1 MDDIFIKMIKNF
13 AYICF
18 LLRVLSFT
26 LGIFLVDKTPI
37 RIFFLCIYFF
47 LASKGVV
54 LEIRG
59 ADSLKFTL
67 LTILGLGTLLS
78 FVWITL
84 AYRANNEVEI
94 QAIFFIIAMVF
105 LTINFMI
112 LHETIA
118 CYMHERRSWSF
129 MAYFYFSKAVTT
141 AYPDY
146 PFTRLDIY
154 LAVDIA
160 TVGLIVVGYLGIVF
174 LEWAIMLIISYLTKP
189 KQ

>member
-1 MDDIFIKMIKNF
+1 MNDLLIKTIENF
-13 AYICF
+13 VYICS
-18 LLRVLSFT
+18 LIWVLSLT
-26 LGIFLVDKTPI
+26 LGVFLVYKTPV
-37 RIFFLCIYFF
+37 RVFCLCIYFF
-47 LASKGVV
+47 LASKEVV

-67 LTILGLGTLLS
+67 LTIVGLGTLLS

-94 QAIFFIIAMVF
+94 KAIFFRIAMIF
-105 LTINFMI
+105 LTLDFML

-129 MAYFYFSKAVTT
+129 MAYFYFSKAVKTV
-141 AYPDY
+141 YPAY

-160 TVGLIVVGYLGIVF
+160 TVGLIVIGYLGIVF
-174 LEWAIMLIISYLTKP
+174 IEWAIMLILSYLTKP